1 MWLVVKELFSL
12 ATLAIVQK
20 KNKNQS
26 NLWLT
31 MKNGHH
37 LNKVKLIKKK
47 IEEHFHKIR
56 GDLQI
61 VIHNSHKQ

>member
-20 KNKNQS
+20 KNKNLS
-26 NLWLT
+26 
-31 MKNGHH
+31 NGHH

-47 IEEHFHKIR
+47 IEENFHKIR